1 MTKTFHK
8 YLIDLFFKIA
18 ELKIY
23 QGEKQNKNTEISAVQ
38 VEEYTSYSRNQRISY
53 LIQFGLW
60 EEGKKRES
68 WITEIFGPTWLPF
81 S

>member
-60 EEGKKRES
+60 EEGKKRV
-68 WITEIFGPTWLPF
+68 LDN
-81 S
+81 